1 MNPYWQFKDDFCL
14 HYNEGLSMGAQ
25 IAAASR
31 SAGIVRQRE
40 SSGQGHVGRYLPFIV
55 VMHKNRRAIAQAF
68 TEHVVM

>member
-1 MNPYWQFKDDFCL
+1 
-14 HYNEGLSMGAQ
+14 MGAQ